1 MNEDFKLFPGF
12 NFFFFFSKQQ
22 MFIECLLC
30 ARHCS
35 RTPLQKEK
43 KNKTK
48 KIEAE
53 NKTRNA
59 SQICVSS
66 SCRGHT
72 NLLCIIPV
80 FSVCAAELSTLG
92 FNF

>member
-1 MNEDFKLFPGF
+1 MKIL
-12 NFFFFFSKQQ
+12 NFFLVLISFFFSANNK
-22 MFIECLLC
+22 CLLN
-30 ARHCS
+30 AYYVPGTVLGPPSKR
-35 RTPLQKEK
+35 KK